1 MTIAGIVDAAKFL
14 RHVALGDE
22 DGLTPSQMSDF
33 LAMLKDIN
41 NIIFL
46 VDFDIIPTRNNRAGE
61 AMIGTRLRA
70 ILQTFQERG
79 FHAEIHC
86 ISCKENADA
95 MDLFNNFI
103 VVGNIDEKAA
113 CIRVFYRDAG
123 PKHVVF
129 LAGNI
134 LYSVLDLFGKKDF
147 ATFVDLENEPQN
159 DKKSHST
166 VVERFLALALMSN
179 ALSPQI

>member
-1 MTIAGIVDAAKFL
+1 
-14 RHVALGDE
+14 
-22 DGLTPSQMSDF
+22 
-33 LAMLKDIN
+33 
-41 NIIFL
+41 
-46 VDFDIIPTRNNRAGE
+46 
-61 AMIGTRLRA
+61 MIGKRLRA
-70 ILQTFQERG
+70 IVETFHEPR
-79 FHAEIHC
+79 FNTEIHC

-123 PKHVVF
+123 PKHVIF

-134 LYSVLDLFGKKDF
+134 LYSVLDLFGEKDF